1 MVLTLK
7 NIFIANRKFLL
18 KALSLITLSLMVINC
33 GGSSGGSGGSIV
45 VSGTV
50 TYDRVPI
57 TEGGLDYSNIEEKPI
72 RRALISAIDAN
83 NNNILQNTYSDETGF
98 YSFSV
103 PDSKS
108 VKVSVYSQSQNPV
121 IRIQDNNGSRFPEGE
136 YPRFVL
142 QSAAFT
148 TQKGVNVTKNLRAD
162 SGYNSTTQSLSGSR
176 DAAPFAILDTC
187 LLAADFFL
195 DKRTI
200 TFPSLTVNWSENNT
214 NSGGSIGTSHW
225 SGSQL
230 FILGDADNDTDEY
243 DAHVI
248 VHEWGHYFESVLG
261 RSDSVGGSHT
271 DGDVLDPRVAFSE
284 GWGNALSAMVLYPDS
299 VYKDTSGPGQA
310 NTGIMFDV
318 DENNSE
324 LNLNNSYKIGWFS
337 ENSVQSILYDLFD
350 PTADDASEDWD
361 LLSTDA
367 GVIYDIFTEDVK
379 ESESLVTIFTF
390 MAGFVTR
397 NPSLADDVTALM
409 AKHTIGPIVDE
420 FGTDE
425 TNDGGLPGNLPIYK
439 TLNLGDSVTL
449 EFGVTSDPGNDNSNL
464 LEDSQYIKVSGV
476 SGNAEIRATGSSSK
490 SVMIAYQGILK
501 DGDSATGSSPAV
513 ISSFN
518 FDANKTYI
526 IIVTNDQ
533 SSANKS
539 AADITVSLNP

>member
-7 NIFIANRKFLL
+7 NIYIANRKFLL
-18 KALSLITLSLMVINC
+18 KALSLIFISLMVINC
-33 GGSSGGSGGSIV
+33 GGSSGSSGGSVV

-57 TEGGLDYSNIEEKPI
+57 TEGGLDYSNIVEKPI

-108 VKVSVYSQSQNPV
+108 VKISVYSQSQNPV
-121 IRIQDNNGSRFPEGE
+121 IRIQDNSGSRFPEGE

-148 TQKGVNVTKNLRAD
+148 TEKGVNVTKNLRAD

-200 TFPSLTVNWSENNT
+200 SFPSLTVNWSENNT

-324 LNLNNSYKIGWFS
+324 LSVNSSFKIGWFS

-379 ESESLVTIFTF
+379 ETESLVTIFTF

-397 NPSLADDVTALM
+397 NPSLTDDVTTLM

-425 TNDGGLPGNLPIYK
+425 TNDGGLPGNLPVYK
-439 TLNLGDSVTL
+439 TLGLGDSITL
-449 EFGVTSDPGNDNSNL
+449 EFGVTSEPGNDNSNL

-490 SVMIAYQGILK
+490 SIMIAYQGILK

-513 ISSFN
+513 INSFS

>member
-33 GGSSGGSGGSIV
+33 GGSSGGSGGTVV

-57 TEGGLDYSNIEEKPI
+57 TEGGLDYSNIVEKPI
-72 RRALISAIDAN
+72 RRALISAVDAN
-83 NNNILQNTYSDETGF
+83 NGNILQNTYSDETGF

-108 VKVSVYSQSQNPV
+108 VKISVYSQSQNPV
-121 IRIQDNNGSRFPEGE
+121 IRIQDNSGSRFPEGE

-148 TQKGVNVTKNLRAD
+148 TQKGVNVTKSLRAD

-324 LNLNNSYKIGWFS
+324 LNLNNSFKIGWFS

-350 PTADDASEDWD
+350 PTADDAGEDWD

-390 MAGFVTR
+390 MSGFVTR

-425 TNDGGLPGNLPIYK
+425 TNDGGLPGNLPVYK
-439 TLNLGDSVTL
+439 TLDLGDSVTL
-449 EFGVTSDPGNDNSNL
+449 EFGVISEPGNDNSNL

-501 DGDSATGSSPAV
+501 DGDSATGSAAAV
-513 ISSFN
+513 ISSFT
-518 FDANKTYI
+518 FEADKTYI